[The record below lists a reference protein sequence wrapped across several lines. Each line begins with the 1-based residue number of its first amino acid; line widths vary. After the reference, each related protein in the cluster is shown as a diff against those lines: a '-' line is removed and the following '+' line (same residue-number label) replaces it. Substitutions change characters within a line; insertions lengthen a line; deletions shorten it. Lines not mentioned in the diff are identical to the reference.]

1 MWVNWVSQFHRKIR
15 PQTTSTETNTEM
27 SEEEYLQKLKEI
39 RMMNAQERRHLYEK
53 YGRARSNLTKFEA
66 DSKLKLSGWNW
77 IFFFIFNLEK

>member
-1 MWVNWVSQFHRKIR
+1 
-15 PQTTSTETNTEM
+15 M

-66 DSKLKLSGWNW
+66 DSKLKLSGLNW
-77 IFFFIFNLEK
+77 IFFFIF